1 MDYSQIIGK
10 NIAEF
15 RKAKALT
22 QEQLGDAVGVT
33 GQAVSKWENGGMPD
47 AYLLPKIAAAL
58 GVSVDRLFEL
68 EHKKHIPTSDELL
81 ELVGRYGFDRLQ
93 ANDGAAVFKLIFE
106 MIFRLNHSAFK
117 CDNFRSVWDIIDEH
131 EGVVLTSQLILNEG
145 TTYISLVKDMPYLC
159 VTKDEP
165 GLIGRLLGE
174 KGYCELFGL
183 LSDPDGLKAAIF
195 TQSEYSKDGAK
206 YTADRLAEKMG
217 IQSEKFRELLPM
229 LLKFQFLHEGQLVVD
244 ESEFRTY
251 FMRQNNEFRPLLMT
265 AWLLINSLQRYYT
278 YCQTRE
284 TRFLEKQTKA
294 LAF

>member
-15 RKAKALT
+15 RKSKALT
-22 QEQLGDAVGVT
+22 QEQLGEAVGVT

-47 AYLLPKIAAAL
+47 AYLLPEIAAAL
-58 GVSVDRLFEL
+58 GVSVDSLFEI

-117 CDNFRSVWDIIDEH
+117 CDDLRSVWDIIDEH
-131 EGVVLTSQLILNEG
+131 EGVFLTSQLILNEG
-145 TTYISLVKDMPYLC
+145 TTYVSLVKDMPYLC

-165 GLIGRLLGE
+165 GLVGRLLDE
-174 KGYCELFGL
+174 NNYCDLFGL

-206 YTADRLAEKMG
+206 YTADRLAEKIG
-217 IQSEKFRELLPM
+217 VRPEKFRELLPM
-229 LLKFQFLHEGQLVVD
+229 LLKFQFLHEEQLVVD

-265 AWLLINSLQRYYT
+265 AWLLINSQQRYFT

-284 TRFLEKQTKA
+284 TRFLENKKA
-294 LAF
+294 